1 MRFVRLS
8 VVVPVLNEQEVIAAT
23 LAAIRKGGR
32 DAEIVVVDG
41 GSFDRSVQIAAQ
53 FANQVL
59 SAPRGRAQQQNYGA
73 ARSAGD
79 TLVFVHADTIVPP
92 TFRDDIAA
100 ALDDPEVCGGRFD
113 LCLDDRRAVG
123 RLIGQAISLR
133 SRLTSSATGDQAIF
147 VRRSTFE
154 RLGGFPEIA
163 ICEDIAF
170 VRLLKRAGRVACLR
184 STVTT
189 SARRWQHAGFIR
201 TIARMWIIKSLYLC
215 GVAPERLARW
225 YADVR

>member
-1 MRFVRLS
+1 VRLS
-8 VVVPVLNEQEVIAAT
+8 VVVPVLNEQGMIAAT
-23 LAAIRKGGR
+23 LAAIRKGGG
-32 DAEIVVVDG
+32 DVEIVVVDG
-41 GSFDRSVQIAAQ
+41 GSADRSAQIAAQ

-59 SAPRGRAQQQNYGA
+59 SASQGRARQQNYGA
-73 ARSAGD
+73 ARAAGD

-100 ALDDPEVCGGRFD
+100 ALDDPGVCGGRFD
-113 LCLDDRRAVG
+113 LCLDDRGAIG

-133 SRLTSSATGDQAIF
+133 SRLTRSATGDQAIF

-154 RLGGFPEIA
+154 RLGGFPEIP

-170 VRLLKRAGRVACLR
+170 IRLLKHAGRVACLR
-184 STVTT
+184 SAVTT
-189 SARRWQHAGFIR
+189 SARRWQQTGFVR
-201 TIARMWIIKSLYLC
+201 TIVRMWVIKSLYLC

-225 YADVR
+225 YANVR